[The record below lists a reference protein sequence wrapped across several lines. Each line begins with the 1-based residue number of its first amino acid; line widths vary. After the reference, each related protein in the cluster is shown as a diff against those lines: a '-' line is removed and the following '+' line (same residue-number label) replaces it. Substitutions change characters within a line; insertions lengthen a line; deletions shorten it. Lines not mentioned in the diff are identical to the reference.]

1 MLKKEQGVNLQS
13 LSNREKTIVIDALR
27 SQYKLGD
34 LLGYSG
40 LAKSSYFYQ
49 KKSLVQTDKY
59 QNLKRLIKEIFN
71 KNHQCYGYRRFRM
84 ALNRK
89 GGVASEKMIRRLMK
103 TEHLRCVCSKKP

>member
-34 LLGYSG
+34 LLGYLG

-49 KKSLVQTDKY
+49 KKCQEVFKNSTDKASVVSTGGI
-59 QNLKRLIKEIFN
+59 LK
-71 KNHQCYGYRRFRM
+71 
-84 ALNRK
+84 
-89 GGVASEKMIRRLMK
+89 
-103 TEHLRCVCSKKP
+103 

>member
-34 LLGYSG
+34 LLGYLG

-49 KKSLVQTDKY
+49 KKVLPK
-59 QNLKRLIKEIFN
+59 
-71 KNHQCYGYRRFRM
+71 
-84 ALNRK
+84 
-89 GGVASEKMIRRLMK
+89 
-103 TEHLRCVCSKKP
+103 